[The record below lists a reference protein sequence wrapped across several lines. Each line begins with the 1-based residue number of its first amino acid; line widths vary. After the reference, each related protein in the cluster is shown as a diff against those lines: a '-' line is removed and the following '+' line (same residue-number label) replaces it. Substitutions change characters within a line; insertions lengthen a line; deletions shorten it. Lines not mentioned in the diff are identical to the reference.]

1 MKQAMCPKSL
11 ASLVDICPETSHSP
25 KNSRKFGGRLHWNKL
40 LTQSFA
46 LSRSGGIL
54 HAPPVFAG
62 PRASGVLWASEP
74 GRTCSMRIDMHGES
88 GVVLLWIRRASC
100 FVTGYGRERSL
111 CSGRPAEGISFF
123 LDTNSRA
130 FGIASVR
137 RAPLPAFPGM
147 SSVTTV
153 LRFQSIISRTCRAI
167 HGAASLA
174 FLPSV
179 PASAVGLL
187 TPVPLL
193 RPDSHTL

>member
-1 MKQAMCPKSL
+1 
-11 ASLVDICPETSHSP
+11 
-25 KNSRKFGGRLHWNKL
+25 
-40 LTQSFA
+40 
-46 LSRSGGIL
+46 
-54 HAPPVFAG
+54 
-62 PRASGVLWASEP
+62 
-74 GRTCSMRIDMHGES
+74 MHEES
-88 GVVLLWIRRASC
+88 GVVLLWKWRKSC
-100 FVTGYGRERSL
+100 RVTGYGRERSL
-111 CSGRPAEGISFF
+111 CSGRPAEGLSFF

-193 RPDSHTL
+193 RPGSHTPVASVGYGRGSAAKVRQTCGRPWAYSKL

>member
-1 MKQAMCPKSL
+1 MCPKSL

-88 GVVLLWIRRASC
+88 GVVLLWI
-100 FVTGYGRERSL
+100 GYGRERSL

-123 LDTNSRA
+123 LNTNSRA
-130 FGIASVR
+130 FGIAPVR

-179 PASAVGLL
+179 P
-187 TPVPLL
+187 PVPLL